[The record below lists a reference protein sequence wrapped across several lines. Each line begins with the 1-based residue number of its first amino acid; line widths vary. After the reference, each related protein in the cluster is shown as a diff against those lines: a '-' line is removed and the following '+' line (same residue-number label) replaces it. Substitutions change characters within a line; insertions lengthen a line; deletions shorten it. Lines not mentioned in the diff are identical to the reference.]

1 MRAALEDIIS
11 RLRHG
16 DYKNEEHVRQAIVC
30 RLLAKLGW
38 DIWNPI
44 EVNAEFAAIR
54 SEDASRVDVA
64 LFMPPQW
71 LRPAVFFEVKAVGKL
86 AGCIEAAERQLR
98 DYNRNNQAEISVLT
112 DGRIWRFYLASAS
125 GEFSQKC
132 FEKLDILDEESSL
145 DDVEL
150 AFDAFLSKDA
160 LQLGKAV
167 EEARTY
173 LKRTD
178 AQRIMFEVLPISQRD
193 ADENPS
199 LSLVDCFIKRCS
211 ERGVECAKEDATN
224 FIRNSRHR
232 QSSTTTIIQPAVSQV
247 PINSIAQTDNF
258 RTERSLNE
266 TLLIQGRRGTK
277 ASGKNLPTGRFV
289 VFSNSIA
296 AEPSSGFMKDERGYY
311 PLYRDLV
318 NNKVLIPEETNGI
331 RVYRLMRDYEFSS
344 SSAAASVFM
353 GVSASGPREWQKE

>member
-1 MRAALEDIIS
+1 MRVTLEDIIS

-30 RLLAKLGW
+30 RLLEKLGW

-44 EVNAEFAAIR
+44 EVNAEFPAIR

-86 AGCIEAAERQLR
+86 SGSIEAAERQLR

-112 DGRIWRFYLASAS
+112 DGRMWRFYLASAS
-125 GEFSQKC
+125 GEFAQKC
-132 FEKLDILDEESSL
+132 FEKLDILDEESAL

-150 AFDAFLSKDA
+150 ALDAFLSKDA
-160 LQLGKAV
+160 LQLGKAI

-178 AQRIMFEVLPISQRD
+178 AQRIMYEVLPISQRD
-193 ADENPS
+193 ADENPA

-211 ERGVECAKEDATN
+211 EKGVECTKEDATN

-232 QSSTTTIIQPAVSQV
+232 PSTTTAIIQSVQL
-247 PINSIAQTDNF
+247 PIHSITQTDNS
-258 RTERSLNE
+258 RTKRFMTE

-277 ASGKNLPTGRFV
+277 ATGKNLPTGRFV

-296 AEPSSGFMKDERGYY
+296 AEPSSGFMKDDRGYY

-318 NNKVLIPEETNGI
+318 NNKLLIPEEVNGI
-331 RVYRLMRDYEFSS
+331 CVYRLMRDYEFSS

-353 GVSASGPREWQKE
+353 GVSASGPREWQAA